1 MLAVFKKELKGYFN
15 SPIAY
20 IVVVFFLEFATIWF
34 LYLEQ
39 FLYQNV
45 ASMQG
50 FFSLVPI
57 LYIMVLPAL
66 TMRLWAEERRQG
78 TDEILLTLP
87 FSETE
92 VVLGKFLASFFV
104 VGLIALLTLPLTLAL
119 MPLGD
124 FQTGPLVGQYVGI
137 VLLGASGVAV
147 GQFVSGF
154 ASNQISAF
162 LFSLVALLII
172 TLVGQVNSLIDLP
185 GFAASVLNY
194 FSLSFHFQSF
204 DLGIIDSRDVLYFVL
219 LTAFFLYL
227 NVRVL
232 VHKKWR

>member
-15 SPIAY
+15 GPIAY
-20 IVVVFFLEFATIWF
+20 IVVVFFLEFGTIWF
-34 LYLEQ
+34 LYVQQ

-50 FFSLVPI
+50 FFSLVPM
-57 LYIMVLPAL
+57 LYVMVLPAL
-66 TMRLWAEERRQG
+66 TMRVWAEERRQG
-78 TDEILLTLP
+78 TDEVLLTLP
-87 FSETE
+87 ITETA
-92 VVLGKFLASFFV
+92 VVLGKFFASFFV
-104 VGLIALLTLPLTLAL
+104 VLLIAFLTLPLTLAL
-119 MPLGD
+119 LPLGD
-124 FQTGPLVGQYVGI
+124 FQTGPLIGQYVGI
-137 VLLGASGVAV
+137 LLLGASGVAV
-147 GQFVSGF
+147 GQFISGF

-162 LFSLVALLII
+162 LFSLIALLII
-172 TLVGQVNSLIDLP
+172 TLVGRVNSLVNLP
-185 GFAASVLNY
+185 GFLAALLNY

-204 DLGIIDSRDVLYFVL
+204 DLGILSSRDVLYFVL